1 MDPTAE
7 QVLVALRRIVRA
19 IDVHSHRLVKAC
31 GLTGPQL
38 VLMQQIGR
46 IGTPSPSELAKSL
59 NLSNATVT
67 GIVDRL
73 ERRGLVV
80 RRQSETDKRRI
91 RISLTESG
99 VDALG
104 SAPTMLQDTLVR
116 ALTELD
122 DWERSLLLAS
132 LQRLA
137 GIMQVE
143 GLEAAPILSS
153 GPLSL
158 NENEMLEVLPGDPQS
173 VPGAS

>member
-1 MDPTAE
+1 
-7 QVLVALRRIVRA
+7 
-19 IDVHSHRLVKAC
+19 
-31 GLTGPQL
+31 
-38 VLMQQIGR
+38 
-46 IGTPSPSELAKSL
+46 
-59 NLSNATVT
+59 
-67 GIVDRL
+67 
-73 ERRGLVV
+73 
-80 RRQSETDKRRI
+80 
-91 RISLTESG
+91 
-99 VDALG
+99 
-104 SAPTMLQDTLVR
+104 MLQYTLVR